1 MSGADGL
8 NDGNFSNINIRFG
21 VGVGISSNQGNEG
34 EVLLSGGKNKPNTWG
49 VANHQS
55 YQAVYGEN
63 EPVIQT
69 QSISTTITNPNDT
82 ARLND
87 SFMEI
92 GSGGSVFHL
101 TFVALATD
109 YLIDTQI
116 NTNERGSSVGSDT
129 GVWYKINT
137 AVGSSTGWTSTN

>member
-63 EPVIQT
+63 EPTIQT
-69 QSISTTITNPNDT
+69 QSITTTN
-82 ARLND
+82 LNPIV
-87 SFMEI
+87 SVLFSI
-92 GSGGSVFHL
+92 GLVP
-101 TFVALATD
+101 
-109 YLIDTQI
+109 
-116 NTNERGSSVGSDT
+116 
-129 GVWYKINT
+129 
-137 AVGSSTGWTSTN
+137 